1 MSRSRRTYLYSVAL
15 FGLVVSLTGLVS
27 FLWRV
32 VSGRVASLLGAEPPG
47 GVLST
52 SALPWLLLFLLALAT
67 WIFHIV
73 MANQAARPLTMAAA
87 VERASPERKAY
98 LYMGRLAA
106 AAALVGQLWL
116 LIRAVVTAF
125 LNGGMDGLAAEAAW
139 PVALVTGA
147 VAALA
152 YWLYLR
158 YEARRD
164 GDLGQEQGRA
174 ARWRR
179 AYTYL
184 AALAGAGL
192 AFGGGGELLRVGIRL
207 LLTPLS
213 GDTSWHLAAAG
224 ALAALVLGL
233 PLASLAW
240 GVANRAASVHPAPEV
255 NALSRVLLRY
265 AGVLAATLVTLVAL
279 GYLIEQVILRA
290 ISRPEGAAGR
300 PLFGIFDWSWALAY
314 LPVAA
319 VMWISFSS
327 GARVDA
333 AWGGE
338 RPRTATI
345 RRAVR
350 YLLSAASLAAF
361 WYGLTQFARLILQVL
376 LGADASS
383 ATAAQWV
390 QSFATSAAFLL
401 VGAPSWWGHWWSQQT
416 RARAAGTQG
425 YRERAAII
433 RRVYLTAAVLVGS
446 VVVVAAAGFGAF
458 MALNWQSAAALGG
471 VRAAVAGAIAAALV
485 ALFWTLVHGLTLR
498 GDVRWLAAERPAVGS
513 PLPAA
518 SPVPTVSPSVPS
530 VSQPVHSVTP
540 PVPSVSLAPV
550 AAQAPAGALPAGS
563 FFAPVAEPP
572 TDIGVRQYRREEL
585 PMVAVE
591 SGMEIE
597 PERSPAKALAVI
609 DGDDGM
615 VGAALLAAL
624 RSAFPDAVLWPMGL
638 NAAAQVAMLEGLGD
652 DPPAIPGDAL
662 ARASGILAPSDVMLP
677 GALEGEVTLDLI
689 EALSTSSARVVLL
702 PPRSERLRWVAAP
715 NWPFERWVENAVV
728 EAGNILAAES

>member
-1 MSRSRRTYLYSVAL
+1 MSRSRRIYLYSVAL
-15 FGLVVSLTGLVS
+15 FGLAASLTGLVS

-32 VSGRVASLLGAEPPG
+32 VSGRVASLLGAELAG

-67 WIFHIV
+67 WIFHVV

-98 LYMGRLAA
+98 LYMGRLVA

-116 LIRAVVTAF
+116 LIRAVVTA
-125 LNGGMDGLAAEAAW
+125 LLDGGLDGLAAEAAW

-158 YEARRD
+158 HEARRD
-164 GDLGQEQGRA
+164 GDLGREHGIA

-184 AALAGAGL
+184 AALAGAVL

-213 GDTSWHLAAAG
+213 GDTSWHVAVAG
-224 ALAALVLGL
+224 ALAALALGL

-240 GVANRAASVHPAPEV
+240 GVANRAASAHPAPEV

-265 AGVLAATLVTLVAL
+265 AGVLAATLVTLVAF

-319 VMWISFSS
+319 VLWISFSS

-361 WYGLTQFARLILQVL
+361 WYGLTQFARLILQVF
-376 LGADASS
+376 LGAGASS

-425 YRERAAII
+425 YHERASII
-433 RRVYLTAAVLVGS
+433 RRVYLIAAVLAGS

-471 VRAAVAGAIAAALV
+471 VRAAVAGASAAALV

-498 GDVRWLAAERPAVGS
+498 GDLRWLAVERTAVAPTPPAT
-513 PLPAA
+513 P
-518 SPVPTVSPSVPS
+518 PVPLVSPPA
-530 VSQPVHSVTP
+530 HSVTP
-540 PVPSVSLAPV
+540 PLPSVSPASV
-550 AAQAPAGALPAGS
+550 AAEGPAVVLPAGS
-563 FFAPVAEPP
+563 FFASVAEPP
-572 TDIGVRQYRREEL
+572 AETVMRQYRREEL
-585 PMVAVE
+585 PTVAAE
-591 SGMEIE
+591 SSLVIE
-597 PERSPAKALAVI
+597 SERRPAKALAVI
-609 DGDDGM
+609 DGGDGM
-615 VGAALLAAL
+615 AGAALLAAL
-624 RSAFPDAVLWPMGL
+624 RSAFPDVVLWPIGL

-652 DPPAIPGDAL
+652 EPPAIPGDAL
-662 ARASGILAPSDVMLP
+662 ARAAGVLAPSDVMLP
-677 GALEGEVTLDLI
+677 GALEGEVTLELI
-689 EALSTSSARVVLL
+689 EALSASPARIVLL

-715 NWPFERWVENAVV
+715 SWPFEKWVENAVV
-728 EAGNILAAES
+728 EAGNLLAAES

>member
-15 FGLVVSLTGLVS
+15 FGLVVSLTGLVF

-32 VSGRVASLLGAEPPG
+32 VSGRAALLLGAEPPG

-87 VERASPERKAY
+87 VERVSPERKAY

-106 AAALVGQLWL
+106 VAALVGQLWL
-116 LIRAVVTAF
+116 LIRAVVASF
-125 LNGGMDGLAAEAAW
+125 LDGGVDGLAEQAAW
-139 PVALVTGA
+139 PVALVTG
-147 VAALA
+147 VAASLA

-158 YEARRD
+158 HEARRD
-164 GDLGQEQGRA
+164 GDLGQEQGSA

-184 AALAGAGL
+184 AALAGALL

-213 GDTSWHLAAAG
+213 GDTSWHVPAAG

-240 GVANRAASVHPAPEV
+240 GVANRAASAHPASEV

-300 PLFGIFDWSWALAY
+300 PLLGIFDWPWALAY

-319 VMWISFSS
+319 ATWISFSS
-327 GARVDA
+327 GVRVDA

-338 RPRTATI
+338 RSRTATI
-345 RRAVR
+345 RRVVR
-350 YLLSAASLAAF
+350 YLLAAASLAAF
-361 WYGLTQFARLILQVL
+361 WYGLTQFARLILQVF
-376 LGADASS
+376 LGAEASS

-425 YRERAAII
+425 HHERASVI
-433 RRVYLTAAVLVGS
+433 RRVYLIAAVLAGS

-471 VRAAVAGAIAAALV
+471 VRAAVAGATAAALV

-498 GDVRWLAAERPAVGS
+498 GDLRWLAAEVPVVASASPAAPHASSVSLPGYSVAPPVPAVL
-513 PLPAA
+513 PAPAA
-518 SPVPTVSPSVPS
+518 SE
-530 VSQPVHSVTP
+530 
-540 PVPSVSLAPV
+540 APDS
-550 AAQAPAGALPAGS
+550 ALPAGS

-572 TDIGVRQYRREEL
+572 AATGMRQYRREEL
-585 PMVAVE
+585 PAAAIE
-591 SGMEIE
+591 SGLAIE
-597 PERSPAKALAVI
+597 TASHPARALAVI
-609 DGDDGM
+609 DGGDGV

-624 RSAFPDAVLWPMGL
+624 RAAFPGAVLWPMGL

-652 DPPAIPGDAL
+652 EPPAIPGDAL
-662 ARASGILAPSDVMLP
+662 ARAVGILAPSDVMIP
-677 GALEGEVTLDLI
+677 GAWDGEVTLDLI
-689 EALSTSSARVVLL
+689 EALSVSPARIVLL

-715 NWPFERWVENAVV
+715 DWPLEKWVENAVV
-728 EAGNILAAES
+728 EAGNILAAGS

>member
-1 MSRSRRTYLYSVAL
+1 MTRSRRTYLYSVAL
-15 FGLVVSLTGLVS
+15 FGLVASLTGLVS
-27 FLWRV
+27 FLWRA
-32 VSGRVASLLGAEPPG
+32 VSGRMASLLGAEPPG
-47 GVLST
+47 GFLST
-52 SALPWLLLFLLALAT
+52 SALPWLLLFLLASAT

-106 AAALVGQLWL
+106 VVALVGQLWL

-125 LNGGMDGLAAEAAW
+125 LDGGVDRLAAEAAW

-147 VAALA
+147 VAALT

-158 YEARRD
+158 HEARRD
-164 GDLGQEQGRA
+164 GDLGQEQGSG

-184 AALAGAGL
+184 AALAGAAL

-213 GDTSWHLAAAG
+213 GDTSWHVSAAG
-224 ALAALVLGL
+224 ALAALALGL

-240 GVANRAASVHPAPEV
+240 GVANRAASAHPAPEV

-265 AGVLAATLVTLVAL
+265 AGVLAATLVTLIAF

-319 VMWISFSS
+319 VVWISFSS

-361 WYGLTQFARLILQVL
+361 WYGLTQFARLILQVF
-376 LGADASS
+376 LGAEASS

-390 QSFATSAAFLL
+390 QSFATTAAFLL

-416 RARAAGTQG
+416 RARVAGTQG
-425 YRERAAII
+425 HHERASTI
-433 RRVYLTAAVLVGS
+433 RRIYLIAAVLAGS

-471 VRAAVAGAIAAALV
+471 VRAAVAGASAAALV
-485 ALFWTLVHGLTLR
+485 ALFWTLVHGLVLR
-498 GDVRWLAAERPAVGS
+498 ADLRWLAAERTTVAPAPSVE
-513 PLPAA
+513 
-518 SPVPTVSPSVPS
+518 PSVPS
-530 VSQPVHSVTP
+530 ISPHGHAVTSSVPLT
-540 PVPSVSLAPV
+540 SSAP
-550 AAQAPAGALPAGS
+550 ATAETPAGALSAGS
-563 FFAPVAEPP
+563 FFASVAEPL
-572 TDIGVRQYRREEL
+572 TETAMRQYRREEL

-591 SGMEIE
+591 SGLEIE
-597 PERSPAKALAVI
+597 PEPSPSKALAVI
-609 DGDDGM
+609 DGGDGM

-652 DPPAIPGDAL
+652 EPPAVPGDAL
-662 ARASGILAPSDVMLP
+662 ARAAGILAPSDVMLS
-677 GALEGEVTLDLI
+677 GALEGAVTLELI
-689 EALSTSSARVVLL
+689 EALSATPARIVLL

-715 NWPFERWVENAVV
+715 SWPFEKWVENAVI
-728 EAGNILAAES
+728 EAGNILAAEL

>member
-1 MSRSRRTYLYSVAL
+1 MSRSRRTYLYCVAL
-15 FGLVVSLTGLVS
+15 FGLVASLTGLVS

-32 VSGRVASLLGAEPPG
+32 VSVRGASLLGVEPPK

-73 MANQAARPLTMAAA
+73 IANQAARPLTMAAA

-98 LYMGRLAA
+98 LYMGRLVA

-116 LIRAVVTAF
+116 LIRVVITGF
-125 LNGGMDGLAAEAAW
+125 LDNGLDGFAAEAAW

-147 VAALA
+147 VAALV

-174 ARWRR
+174 AGWRR

-184 AALAGAGL
+184 AALVGAAL

-213 GDTSWHLAAAG
+213 GDTSWHVAAAG

-240 GVANRAASVHPAPEV
+240 GVANRAASARPGPEV

-265 AGVLAATLVTLVAL
+265 AGILAATVVTLVAF

-300 PLFGIFDWSWALAY
+300 PLLGIFDWSWALAY

-338 RPRTATI
+338 RLRTATI

-361 WYGLTQFARLILQVL
+361 WYGLTQFARLILQVF

-425 YRERAAII
+425 YHERASVI
-433 RRVYLTAAVLVGS
+433 RRVYLIAAVLAGS
-446 VVVVAAAGFGAF
+446 AVVVAAAGFGAF
-458 MALNWQSAAALGG
+458 MALNWRSAAALGG
-471 VRAAVAGAIAAALV
+471 VRAAVAGASAAALV
-485 ALFWTLVHGLTLR
+485 ALFWALVHGLTLR
-498 GDVRWLAAERPAVGS
+498 GDLRWLAAERTAAAPV
-513 PLPAA
+513 LPAA
-518 SPVPTVSPSVPS
+518 SPVPSALP
-530 VSQPVHSVTP
+530 
-540 PVPSVSLAPV
+540 APV
-550 AAQAPAGALPAGS
+550 VEAPASAPSAGS
-563 FFAPVAEPP
+563 FFAPVAGPP
-572 TDIGVRQYRREEL
+572 GETAMRQYRRDEL
-585 PMVAVE
+585 STVAVE
-591 SGMEIE
+591 SGPAIE
-597 PERSPAKALAVI
+597 CESHPARALVVI
-609 DGDDGM
+609 DGGDGM

-624 RSAFPDAVLWPMGL
+624 RAAFPDAVLWPMGL

-652 DPPAIPGDAL
+652 EPPAIPGDAL
-662 ARASGILAPSDVMLP
+662 ARAAGIIAPSDVMLP
-677 GALEGEVTLDLI
+677 GALEGEVTLEVI
-689 EALSTSSARVVLL
+689 EALSTSSARIVLL

-715 NWPFERWVENAVV
+715 SWPFEKWVENGVV